1 MKRCKGFSA
10 IVNERASFSL
20 VKETVNYLRNISSFI
35 EGYYHYY
42 FTVLKDGKFE
52 KELVK
57 FKELKNGYNF
67 IINNTQGFIITRQ
80 NANVLYIKLI
90 KIVPVMFLLEMIKK
104 SFNGSEVPLCAMDF
118 LYTLYDFTGG
128 TLPSLYGNI
137 NISFPSNEKAEVIIT
152 ETDNETHITY
162 EVLKTGTSN
171 YISRDT
177 LSKGKIE
184 MHGDYDFTSFLFMSE
199 LFSFMNKADLITS
212 DIYFLAPLG
221 LDNDD

>member
-1 MKRCKGFSA
+1 MNRCKGFNA

-20 VKETVNYLRNISSFI
+20 VKETVNYLRNISSYI

-57 FKELKNGYNF
+57 FKELKSGYNF
-67 IINNTQGFIITRQ
+67 IINNTQGFVITKQ

-90 KIVPVMFLLEMIKK
+90 RIVPVIFLFEMTKK
-104 SFNGSEVPLCAMDF
+104 SFDGSQIPLCAMDF

-128 TLPSLYGNI
+128 TLTSFCGSI
-137 NISFPSNEKAEVIIT
+137 NISFPSNEKAEVIIN
-152 ETDNETHITY
+152 EIDIETHITY

-177 LSKGKIE
+177 RSKGKLE

-212 DIYFLAPLG
+212 DIYYLAPLG
-221 LDNDD
+221 LDSDD